1 MWHRTTRKARVTRLA
16 LATALLLGLSLL
28 ALRPA
33 PSAHAHEGREH
44 EAPKQ
49 TPAASTTQSAPQ
61 AKSFQQTPG
70 HEHPEAEA
78 SGATPA
84 HPYPPEGVPRPLAWL
99 EKFHPLAVNFPI
111 AMLIAAALS
120 ELLLMRTRHELFFHA
135 TRFAIWV
142 GSLGA
147 LAAAPLGWFFA
158 GFRIA
163 DEEWLM
169 TTHRWLGTSA
179 AALALLVLFLCER
192 AYRSSERQ
200 AFRFALFPLAAVVA
214 TASSIV
220 SLPIPESSPT
230 PEAVAR
236 PASSAPP
243 PTVPESS
250 V

>member
-1 MWHRTTRKARVTRLA
+1 MWHRTTKKARITRLA
-16 LATALLLGLSLL
+16 FATALLLGLSLL
-28 ALRPA
+28 ALRPV

-44 EAPKQ
+44 ESPKQ

-61 AKSFQQTPG
+61 AEPAQQTPV

-78 SGATPA
+78 PGVTPA

-99 EKFHPLAVNFPI
+99 GKFHPLAVHFPI

-147 LAAAPLGWFFA
+147 LAAATLGWFFA

-169 TTHRWLGTSA
+169 TTHRWFGTSA
-179 AALALLVLFLCER
+179 SAFALVVLLLCER
-192 AYRSSERQ
+192 AHRRSERK
-200 AFRFALFPLAAVVA
+200 AFRLALFPLAAVVA
-214 TASSIV
+214 MTGFFGGALLYGIDHY
-220 SLPIPESSPT
+220 
-230 PEAVAR
+230 AW
-236 PASSAPP
+236 
-243 PTVPESS
+243 
-250 V
+250 